1 MKNIAFAI
9 LLVLTFA
16 FAMTVEQTLDEFSDT
31 SDNNPIAFCLRLRNG
46 FTDDE
51 IAKFLQEIKDPSK
64 AVALF
69 PYGGK
74 LSKCVQERRK
84 QMAKKDE

>member
-1 MKNIAFAI
+1 MKNITFVFLLVLSFAFAI
-9 LLVLTFA
+9 S
-16 FAMTVEQTLDEFSDT
+16 VEQTLDEFSDT
-31 SDNNPIAFCLRLRNG
+31 SDNNPIAFCLRLRNRY
-46 FTDDE
+46 TDE
-51 IAKFLQEIKDPSK
+51 QIAEFLQEIKDPNK

-69 PYGGK
+69 PFGGK